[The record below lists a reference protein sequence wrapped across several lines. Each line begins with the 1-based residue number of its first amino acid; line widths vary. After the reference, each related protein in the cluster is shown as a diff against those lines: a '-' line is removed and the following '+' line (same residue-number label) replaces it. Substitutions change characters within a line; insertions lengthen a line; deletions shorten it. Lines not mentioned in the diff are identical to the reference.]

1 MKKLLSV
8 LFALCMAMC
17 AACSSGGAAGER
29 GQTPALPSVR
39 EYFADKQ

>member
-17 AACSSGGAAGER
+17 AACSPGGAAGER